1 MVYRETML
9 EYDFEIREIQLCKQ
23 IQMLWLC
30 DECAS
35 KFEASVFHAS
45 HECKYRNGNKNIR
58 TPE

>member
-1 MVYRETML
+1 ML
-9 EYDFEIREIQLCKQ
+9 EYDFEIRKIQLCKQ

-30 DECAS
+30 GECAS